1 MYNKDMGKYN
11 TDSGSAR
18 KKSGGYD
25 SKYSSRGDYNK
36 RSSGDSEYETRAKS
50 RKADAGAESSLFGNM
65 NASADAAKTE
75 SGSQEEKRRSY
86 QEADD
91 SFSELNGEKDNGYG
105 SDGNTA
111 FTSSSSSTSTST
123 STSSSTFTSTFS
135 STSSSS
141 TSASSSSS
149 FSSTSSVNADGGVN
163 NPQTTVVTSVNI
175 SDSFENGDGIYGR
188 TQNGESFCY
197 AGPGTAGSMK
207 AFNAA
212 AEARNCSGLMV
223 VALVL
228 HIAGMFIIFLSL
240 FALIC
245 TFIAVTKVK
254 KFFSAV
260 NCTEGLQMAKK
271 VLNLVL
277 GLFCGGFGLV
287 FFLFVCVGV
296 SSDNS
301 EGGPLVMLTVF
312 VIVALMFGWVIGSVY
327 LLYMWIKIK
336 EQLKRYM

>member
-25 SKYSSRGDYNK
+25 SKYSSREDYNK
-36 RSSGDSEYETRAKS
+36 RSSGDSEYEPRAKS

-75 SGSQEEKRRSY
+75 SGSQEEKHRSY

-91 SFSELNGEKDNGYG
+91 SFSDLNGEKDNGYG
-105 SDGNTA
+105 SDGNTD
-111 FTSSSSSTSTST
+111 FTSSS

-149 FSSTSSVNADGGVN
+149 FYSTSSVNADGGVN

-228 HIAGMFIIFLSL
+228 HIVGMFIMFLSL

-287 FFLFVCVGV
+287 FFLVVCVGV

-312 VIVALMFGWVIGSVY
+312 VILALMFGWVIGSVY
-327 LLYMWIKIK
+327 LLHMWIKIK

>member
-1 MYNKDMGKYN
+1 MGKYN

-91 SFSELNGEKDNGYG
+91 SFSGLNGEKDNGYG

-111 FTSSSSSTSTST
+111 FTS

-228 HIAGMFIIFLSL
+228 HIAGMFIMFLSL

>member
-1 MYNKDMGKYN
+1 
-11 TDSGSAR
+11 
-18 KKSGGYD
+18 
-25 SKYSSRGDYNK
+25 
-36 RSSGDSEYETRAKS
+36 
-50 RKADAGAESSLFGNM
+50 
-65 NASADAAKTE
+65 
-75 SGSQEEKRRSY
+75 
-86 QEADD
+86 
-91 SFSELNGEKDNGYG
+91 
-105 SDGNTA
+105 
-111 FTSSSSSTSTST
+111 
-123 STSSSTFTSTFS
+123 
-135 STSSSS
+135 
-141 TSASSSSS
+141 
-149 FSSTSSVNADGGVN
+149 
-163 NPQTTVVTSVNI
+163 
-175 SDSFENGDGIYGR
+175 
-188 TQNGESFCY
+188 
-197 AGPGTAGSMK
+197 MK

-228 HIAGMFIIFLSL
+228 HIVGMFFMFLSL

-245 TFIAVTKVK
+245 TFVAVTKVK

-271 VLNLVL
+271 VWNLVL

-287 FFLFVCVGV
+287 FFLVVCVGV

-336 EQLKRYM
+336 EQLKWYM

>member
-36 RSSGDSEYETRAKS
+36 RSSGDSEYETSAKS
-50 RKADAGAESSLFGNM
+50 RKADAGAESSFFGNM

-75 SGSQEEKRRSY
+75 SGSQEEKHRSY

-91 SFSELNGEKDNGYG
+91 SFSELNREKDNGYG

-111 FTSSSSSTSTST
+111 FTSSSSSTS
-123 STSSSTFTSTFS
+123 SSTFTSTFS

-141 TSASSSSS
+141 TSASSSSSSSS

-197 AGPGTAGSMK
+197 AGPGTAESMK
-207 AFNAA
+207 SFNAA

-228 HIAGMFIIFLSL
+228 HIVSMFFMFLLL

-271 VLNLVL
+271 VLNLL
-277 GLFCGGFGLV
+277 LYIGCSCFGLV
-287 FFLFVCVGV
+287 FFLVVCAEVG
-296 SSDNS
+296 SDNS

-312 VIVALMFGWVIGSVY
+312 VIVALMFSWVIGSVY

>member
-1 MYNKDMGKYN
+1 
-11 TDSGSAR
+11 
-18 KKSGGYD
+18 
-25 SKYSSRGDYNK
+25 
-36 RSSGDSEYETRAKS
+36 
-50 RKADAGAESSLFGNM
+50 
-65 NASADAAKTE
+65 
-75 SGSQEEKRRSY
+75 
-86 QEADD
+86 
-91 SFSELNGEKDNGYG
+91 
-105 SDGNTA
+105 
-111 FTSSSSSTSTST
+111 
-123 STSSSTFTSTFS
+123 
-135 STSSSS
+135 
-141 TSASSSSS
+141 
-149 FSSTSSVNADGGVN
+149 
-163 NPQTTVVTSVNI
+163 
-175 SDSFENGDGIYGR
+175 
-188 TQNGESFCY
+188 
-197 AGPGTAGSMK
+197 MK

-228 HIAGMFIIFLSL
+228 HIVGMFIMFLSL

-287 FFLFVCVGV
+287 FFLVVCVGV

-336 EQLKRYM
+336 ELLKRYM